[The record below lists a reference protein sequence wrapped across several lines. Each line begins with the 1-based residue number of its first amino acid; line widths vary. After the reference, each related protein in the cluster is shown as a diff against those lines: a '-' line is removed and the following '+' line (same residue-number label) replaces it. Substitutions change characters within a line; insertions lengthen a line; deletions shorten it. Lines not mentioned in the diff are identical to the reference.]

1 MYIDKDEYFIV
12 KSDLAEV
19 IDMVFK
25 RREITISNIARLYGD
40 EVCGSRDDEENTIL
54 VIMFYY
60 LIWKKIG
67 KLSACMIQEVKKETN
82 EILLKNKKISRL
94 NEEEFKDFMI
104 LVRELNNSDI
114 NVLID

>member
-1 MYIDKDEYFIV
+1 
-12 KSDLAEV
+12 
-19 IDMVFK
+19 
-25 RREITISNIARLYGD
+25 
-40 EVCGSRDDEENTIL
+40 
-54 VIMFYY
+54 
-60 LIWKKIG
+60 
-67 KLSACMIQEVKKETN
+67 MIQEVKKETN